1 MRSPYDCL
9 LPNPLIEKRGKHVLV
24 GGVPSREI
32 AFEEL
37 KSNMLNIG
45 PFGQVAEFFGYY
57 ATTKILCLFA
67 TEEDTNEL
75 LDHELLALAA
85 SLQRVM
91 VTQDIRF
98 RVLAED
104 WQRTGR
110 RFAGLV
116 FAHQRRVSFGELVA
130 NLELI
135 AKATDA
141 GFWENRIEQLPL

>member
-1 MRSPYDCL
+1 MAVGLYADV
-9 LPNPLIEKRGKHVLV
+9 HV
-24 GGVPSREI
+24 P
-32 AFEEL
+32 
-37 KSNMLNIG
+37 G
-45 PFGQVAEFFGYY
+45 PAIQQLRRRAVDVLA
-57 ATTKILCLFA
+57 A
-67 TEEDTNEL
+67 TEAGTHEMP
-75 LDHELLALAA
+75 DHELLALAT

-116 FAHQRRVSFGELVA
+116 FAHQRRVSFGELIVD
-130 NLELI
+130 LELI

-141 GFWENRIEQLPL
+141 AYWENRIEQLPL